1 MSKSSRTLRLER
13 LQGQLGNVAY
23 EMTKVHFSD
32 FRAPVAWQPSV
43 NAYRCEHCI
52 RICVDLA
59 GVDRHAIELVLA
71 PGRLTIS
78 GQRALPEPSHK
89 EGHAMQVLAL
99 EIDHGPFERLI
110 ELPRTVDPARVTAE
124 QRNGML
130 WITLPLQHH

>member
-1 MSKSSRTLRLER
+1 MSKPSHTFRLER
-13 LQGQLGNVAY
+13 LQGQLGHVAY
-23 EMTKVHFSD
+23 EMTKVHFAG
-32 FRAPVAWQPSV
+32 FRSPVAWQPSV
-43 NAYRCEHCI
+43 NAYRCEHCL

-59 GVDRHAIELVLA
+59 GVDRQAIELVLA

-78 GQRALPEPSHK
+78 GQRALPEPSRQ
-89 EGHAMQVLAL
+89 EGHAMQVLAM

-110 ELPRTVDPARVTAE
+110 ELPRNVDPARVTAE

>member
-1 MSKSSRTLRLER
+1 MSKPSRTFRLER
-13 LQGQLGNVAY
+13 LQGQLGHVAY
-23 EMTKVHFSD
+23 EMTKVHFAGFHS
-32 FRAPVAWQPSV
+32 PVAWQPSV
-43 NAYRCEHCI
+43 NAYRCEHCL

-59 GVDRHAIELVLA
+59 GVDRQAIELVLA

-78 GQRALPEPSHK
+78 GQRALPEPSRQ
-89 EGHAMQVLAL
+89 EGHAMQVLAM

-110 ELPRTVDPARVTAE
+110 DLPRNVDPARVTAE